1 VPAHPAEHSV
11 ARRLGE
17 TMEGA
22 SAELVAW
29 VGTQEDFEVFKAPNG
44 KTKVKC
50 TLTDHELLPVLETCK
65 VYLGGKAYK
74 KAKRKRELA
83 AFDFAQFEPHIIA
96 HKTDPHLLFCVRTQV
111 TLMRDVTAV
120 QNYVKSRAYQV
131 AVEHWKKGQ
140 AKGKVEIEK
149 LEVGGAGR
157 KKRKGADEED
167 DDDESGDE
175 SEDEDMT
182 AEEFAEMERLTVRMH
197 SILPVHPCCCSAV
210 SPDQFAA
217 VPTSSLM
224 LLCVCKPQGRED
236 AAEDSDADDDENEG
250 ELVDRPQTN
259 DSFVLADL
267 ERQVLGYESEG
278 DDDADAPPELDLF
291 GRPVA
296 KLDGAKPKGRK
307 PKEEKAARKEAAR
320 LKRLKRMEE
329 RKKQKQESSAA
340 DAAATTSES
349 TSRKS
354 KGSSSSGSG
363 QNRKKKKR
371 RIGIVSEEV
380 DE

>member
-11 ARRLGE
+11 ARRLDE

-197 SILPVHPCCCSAV
+197 SILPSTRAAAPLYLRISSMLFRSPCSCCRCVYANRRGERMRRRTAMPMTMRTRASWWTDRRQMTASCWPTWSGRCSAMN
-210 SPDQFAA
+210 QKAMMM
-217 VPTSSLM
+217 LM
-224 LLCVCKPQGRED
+224 LRQ
-236 AAEDSDADDDENEG
+236 SWTS
-250 ELVDRPQTN
+250 LVGQSP
-259 DSFVLADL
+259 SWM
-267 ERQVLGYESEG
+267 ERNQRGGS
-278 DDDADAPPELDLF
+278 P
-291 GRPVA
+291 
-296 KLDGAKPKGRK
+296 RK
-307 PKEEKAARKEAAR
+307 
-320 LKRLKRMEE
+320 KRLR
-329 RKKQKQESSAA
+329 
-340 DAAATTSES
+340 
-349 TSRKS
+349 
-354 KGSSSSGSG
+354 G
-363 QNRKKKKR
+363 KR
-371 RIGIVSEEV
+371 RL
-380 DE
+380 D

>member
-1 VPAHPAEHSV
+1 
-11 ARRLGE
+11 
-17 TMEGA
+17 MEGA

-120 QNYVKSRAYQV
+120 QNYAKSRAYQV

-149 LEVGGAGR
+149 LVVGGAGR
-157 KKRKGADEED
+157 KKRKGADEEA

-217 VPTSSLM
+217 VPISFAHAAACGVA
-224 LLCVCKPQGRED
+224 LCVHCR
-236 AAEDSDADDDENEG
+236 G
-250 ELVDRPQTN
+250 ERMRRRTAMPMTMRTRASWWTDR
-259 DSFVLADL
+259 
-267 ERQVLGYESEG
+267 RQMIASC
-278 DDDADAPPELDLF
+278 
-291 GRPVA
+291 
-296 KLDGAKPKGRK
+296 
-307 PKEEKAARKEAAR
+307 
-320 LKRLKRMEE
+320 
-329 RKKQKQESSAA
+329 
-340 DAAATTSES
+340 
-349 TSRKS
+349 
-354 KGSSSSGSG
+354 
-363 QNRKKKKR
+363 
-371 RIGIVSEEV
+371 
-380 DE
+380 